1 MDYLSCMKIVRKE
14 DLPRE
19 KLARLGAG
27 ELSLVEILTLII
39 SSGFA
44 KHSATILAQ
53 ELINSVDG
61 DLAVLARYNLFDFK
75 KLRGIGPAKAALLV
89 ASLELGRRRQIFE
102 SSTKLVIRN
111 SIDAYSL
118 IKPYLADLI
127 REEFWVFH
135 LNRASTVVLAEKL
148 SIGGVSGTTVDIRL
162 LYKSALER
170 LTSSIILAHNHPS
183 NQMRPSSSDIELT
196 KQVVAAGKIFDID
209 VVDHLIV
216 GASTF
221 YSFADE
227 GKLN

>member
-1 MDYLSCMKIVRKE
+1 MKIVRKA

-44 KHSATILAQ
+44 NHSALDLAQ
-53 ELINSVDG
+53 NLVHSVDG
-61 DLAVLARYNLFDFK
+61 DLTVLARYNIFDFK
-75 KLRGIGPAKAALLV
+75 KLKGIGTAKAALLV
-89 ASLELGRRRQIFE
+89 ASLELGRRRQLFE
-102 SSTKLVIRN
+102 SSSKLVIRN
-111 SIDAYSL
+111 SVDAYSL

-162 LYKSALER
+162 LFKSALER

-183 NQMRPSSSDIELT
+183 NQMRPSRSDIELT
-196 KQVVAAGKIFDID
+196 KQVVKAGRLFDID

-216 GASTF
+216 GASSF

>member
-61 DLAVLARYNLFDFK
+61 DLSVLARYNLFDFK

>member
-1 MDYLSCMKIVRKE
+1 MKITKKE
-14 DLPRE
+14 DMPRE
-19 KLARLGAG
+19 KLARLGASDM
-27 ELSLVEILTLII
+27 SLVEILTILIG
-39 SSGFA
+39 SGFA
-44 KHSATILAQ
+44 EHSAADLAKQ
-53 ELINSVDG
+53 LLTDIVG
-61 DLAVLARYNLFDFK
+61 DLSMLARYNSFDFR
-75 KLRGIGPAKAALLV
+75 KLKGIGPAKAALLV
-89 ASLELGRRRQIFE
+89 AALELGRRRQIYE
-102 SSTKLVIRN
+102 SSSKLVIRN
-111 SIDAYSL
+111 SVDAYSL

-183 NQMRPSSSDIELT
+183 DQMRPSRSDIELT
-196 KQVVAAGKIFDID
+196 RQVVKAGKIFDID

-216 GASTF
+216 GASSF

>member
-1 MDYLSCMKIVRKE
+1 MKITQKE
-14 DLPRE
+14 DMPRE
-19 KLARLGAG
+19 KLARVGASDM
-27 ELSLVEILTLII
+27 SLVEILTILIG
-39 SSGFA
+39 SGFA
-44 KHSATILAQ
+44 EHSASDLAQ
-53 ELINSVDG
+53 LLLNAIDG
-61 DLAVLARYNLFDFK
+61 DLCLLARYNSFDFK
-75 KLRGIGPAKAALLV
+75 KLKGIGPAKAALLV
-89 ASLELGRRRQIFE
+89 AALELGRRRQIYE
-102 SSTKLVIRN
+102 SSSKLVIRN

-148 SIGGVSGTTVDIRL
+148 SIGGVSGTTVDLRL

-183 NQMRPSSSDIELT
+183 DQMRPSKSDVDLT

-209 VVDHLIV
+209 VVDHLII
-216 GASTF
+216 GSSTF
-221 YSFADE
+221 YSFADD

>member
-1 MDYLSCMKIVRKE
+1 M
-14 DLPRE
+14 PRE
-19 KLARLGAG
+19 KLARLGASDM
-27 ELSLVEILTLII
+27 SLVEILTILIG
-39 SSGFA
+39 SGFA
-44 KHSATILAQ
+44 EHSASDLAKQ
-53 ELINSVDG
+53 LLTDIEG
-61 DLAVLARYNLFDFK
+61 DLSVLARYNSFDFR
-75 KLRGIGPAKAALLV
+75 KLKGIGPAKAALLV
-89 ASLELGRRRQIFE
+89 AALELGRRRQIYE
-102 SSTKLVIRN
+102 SSSKLVIRN
-111 SIDAYSL
+111 SVDAYCL

-183 NQMRPSSSDIELT
+183 DQMRPSRSDIELT
-196 KQVVAAGKIFDID
+196 RQVVKAGKIFDID

-216 GASTF
+216 GASSF

>member
-1 MDYLSCMKIVRKE
+1 MEITKKE
-14 DLPRE
+14 DMPRE
-19 KLARLGAG
+19 KLARLGASDM
-27 ELSLVEILTLII
+27 SLVEILTILIG
-39 SSGFA
+39 SGFA
-44 KHSATILAQ
+44 EHSAADLAKQ
-53 ELINSVDG
+53 LLTDIDG
-61 DLAVLARYNLFDFK
+61 DLSMLARYNSFDFR
-75 KLRGIGPAKAALLV
+75 KLKGIGPAKAALLV
-89 ASLELGRRRQIFE
+89 AALELGRRRQIYE
-102 SSTKLVIRN
+102 SSSKLVIRN
-111 SIDAYSL
+111 SVDAYSL

-183 NQMRPSSSDIELT
+183 DQMRPSRSDIELT
-196 KQVVAAGKIFDID
+196 RQVVKAGKIFDID

-216 GASTF
+216 GASSF

>member
-1 MDYLSCMKIVRKE
+1 V
-14 DLPRE
+14 
-19 KLARLGAG
+19 
-27 ELSLVEILTLII
+27 
-39 SSGFA
+39 
-44 KHSATILAQ
+44 
-53 ELINSVDG
+53 
-61 DLAVLARYNLFDFK
+61 
-75 KLRGIGPAKAALLV
+75 AA
-89 ASLELGRRRQIFE
+89 LELGRRRQIYE
-102 SSTKLVIRN
+102 SSSKLVIRN
-111 SIDAYSL
+111 SVDAYSL

-162 LYKSALER
+162 LYKSVLER

-183 NQMRPSSSDIELT
+183 DQMRPSRSDIELT
-196 KQVVAAGKIFDID
+196 RQVVKAGKIFDID

-216 GASTF
+216 GASSF

>member
-1 MDYLSCMKIVRKE
+1 MKIDRKV

-19 KLARLGAG
+19 KLARLGAR
-27 ELSLVEILTLII
+27 ELSLVEILTLLI
-39 SSGFA
+39 SSGY
-44 KHSATILAQ
+44 KNHSASDLAQ
-53 ELINSVDG
+53 GLVDSVEG
-61 DLAVLARYNLFDFK
+61 DLIVLARYNIYDFK
-75 KLRGIGPAKAALLV
+75 KVSGFGSAKAAMLV
-89 ASLELGRRRQIFE
+89 AALELGRRRQIFE
-102 SSTKLVIRN
+102 SRSKLVIRN
-111 SIDAYSL
+111 SIDAYS
-118 IKPYLADLI
+118 IVKPYLADLI

-183 NQMRPSSSDIELT
+183 GQMRPSSSDIEMT
-196 KQVVAAGKIFDID
+196 NQVMKAGKLFGID

-216 GASTF
+216 GASSF
-221 YSFADE
+221 YSFADD

>member
-1 MDYLSCMKIVRKE
+1 M
-14 DLPRE
+14 
-19 KLARLGAG
+19 
-27 ELSLVEILTLII
+27 
-39 SSGFA
+39 
-44 KHSATILAQ
+44 Q
-53 ELINSVDG
+53 
-61 DLAVLARYNLFDFK
+61 
-75 KLRGIGPAKAALLV
+75 GIGSSKAALLV
-89 ASLELGRRRQIFE
+89 AALELGRRRQIFE
-102 SSTKLVIRN
+102 SSSKLVIRN

-162 LYKSALER
+162 LFKSALER

-183 NQMRPSSSDIELT
+183 DQMRPSISDIELT
-196 KQVVAAGKIFDID
+196 NQVVKAGQLFDID
-209 VVDHLIV
+209 VVDHLII
-216 GASTF
+216 GSTTF

>member
-1 MDYLSCMKIVRKE
+1 
-14 DLPRE
+14 
-19 KLARLGAG
+19 
-27 ELSLVEILTLII
+27 
-39 SSGFA
+39 
-44 KHSATILAQ
+44 
-53 ELINSVDG
+53 
-61 DLAVLARYNLFDFK
+61 
-75 KLRGIGPAKAALLV
+75 
-89 ASLELGRRRQIFE
+89 
-102 SSTKLVIRN
+102 VIRN
-111 SIDAYSL
+111 SVDAYCL

-183 NQMRPSSSDIELT
+183 DQMRPSRSDIELT
-196 KQVVAAGKIFDID
+196 RQVVKAGKIFDID

-216 GASTF
+216 GASSF

>member
-1 MDYLSCMKIVRKE
+1 MKIVRKE

-19 KLARLGAG
+19 KLARLGAAD
-27 ELSLVEILTLII
+27 LSLVEILTLII

-44 KHSATILAQ
+44 NHSAAELAQ
-53 ELINSVDG
+53 NIVNAIDG
-61 DLAVLARYNLFDFK
+61 DLSVLARYNLFDFK
-75 KLRGIGPAKAALLV
+75 KMQGIGSSKAALLV
-89 ASLELGRRRQIFE
+89 AALELGRRRQIFE
-102 SSTKLVIRN
+102 SSSKLVIRN

-162 LYKSALER
+162 LFKSALER

-183 NQMRPSSSDIELT
+183 DQMRPSISDIELT
-196 KQVVAAGKIFDID
+196 NQVVKAGQLFDID
-209 VVDHLIV
+209 VVDHLII
-216 GASTF
+216 GSSTF

>member
-1 MDYLSCMKIVRKE
+1 MKITKKE
-14 DLPRE
+14 DMPRE
-19 KLARLGAG
+19 KLARLGASDM
-27 ELSLVEILTLII
+27 SLVEILTILIG
-39 SSGFA
+39 SGFA
-44 KHSATILAQ
+44 EHSASDLAKQ
-53 ELINSVDG
+53 LLTDIEG
-61 DLAVLARYNLFDFK
+61 DLSVLARYNSFDFR
-75 KLRGIGPAKAALLV
+75 KLKGIGPAKAALLV
-89 ASLELGRRRQIFE
+89 AALELGRRRQIYE
-102 SSTKLVIRN
+102 SSSKLVIRN
-111 SIDAYSL
+111 SVDAYCL

-183 NQMRPSSSDIELT
+183 DQMRPSRSDIELT
-196 KQVVAAGKIFDID
+196 RQVVKAGKIFDID

-216 GASTF
+216 GASSF

>member
-1 MDYLSCMKIVRKE
+1 M
-14 DLPRE
+14 PRE
-19 KLARLGAG
+19 KLARLGAS
-27 ELSLVEILTLII
+27 EMSLVEILTILIG
-39 SSGFA
+39 SGFA
-44 KHSATILAQ
+44 EHSAADLAQ
-53 ELINSVDG
+53 QLLDTIEN
-61 DLAVLARYNLFDFK
+61 DLCVLARYNSYDFK
-75 KLRGIGPAKAALLV
+75 KLKGIGPAKAALLV
-89 ASLELGRRRQIFE
+89 AALELGRRRQIFE

-111 SIDAYSL
+111 SIDAYGL

-135 LNRASTVVLAEKL
+135 LNRASSVVLAEKL

-183 NQMRPSSSDIELT
+183 GQMRPSRSDIELT
-196 KQVVAAGKIFDID
+196 KQVVKAGKLFGID

-216 GASTF
+216 GASSF

>member
-1 MDYLSCMKIVRKE
+1 MKIDRKV

-27 ELSLVEILTLII
+27 ELSLVEILTLLI
-39 SSGFA
+39 SSGY
-44 KHSATILAQ
+44 KNHSASDLAQ
-53 ELINSVDG
+53 GLVDSVEG
-61 DLAVLARYNLFDFK
+61 DLIVLARYNIYDFK
-75 KLRGIGPAKAALLV
+75 KVSGFGSAKAAMLV
-89 ASLELGRRRQIFE
+89 AALELGRRRQIFE
-102 SSTKLVIRN
+102 SRSKLVIRN
-111 SIDAYSL
+111 SIDAYS
-118 IKPYLADLI
+118 IVKPYLADLI

-183 NQMRPSSSDIELT
+183 GQMRPSSSDIEMT
-196 KQVVAAGKIFDID
+196 NQVMKAGKLFGID

-216 GASTF
+216 GASSF
-221 YSFADE
+221 YSFADD

>member
-1 MDYLSCMKIVRKE
+1 MEITKKE
-14 DLPRE
+14 DMPRE
-19 KLARLGAG
+19 KLARLGASDM
-27 ELSLVEILTLII
+27 SLVEILTILIG
-39 SSGFA
+39 SGFA
-44 KHSATILAQ
+44 EHSAADLAKQ
-53 ELINSVDG
+53 LLTDIVG
-61 DLAVLARYNLFDFK
+61 DLSMLARYNSFDFR
-75 KLRGIGPAKAALLV
+75 KLKGIGPAKAALLV
-89 ASLELGRRRQIFE
+89 AALELGRRRQIYE
-102 SSTKLVIRN
+102 SSSKLVIRN
-111 SIDAYSL
+111 SVDAYSL

-183 NQMRPSSSDIELT
+183 DQMRPSRSDIELT
-196 KQVVAAGKIFDID
+196 RQVVKAGKIFDID

-216 GASTF
+216 GASSF

>member
-1 MDYLSCMKIVRKE
+1 M
-14 DLPRE
+14 PRE
-19 KLARLGAG
+19 KLARLGASDM
-27 ELSLVEILTLII
+27 SLVEILTILIG
-39 SSGFA
+39 SGFA
-44 KHSATILAQ
+44 EHSAADLAKQ
-53 ELINSVDG
+53 LLTDIDG
-61 DLAVLARYNLFDFK
+61 DLSMLARYNSFDFR
-75 KLRGIGPAKAALLV
+75 KLKGIGPAKAALLV
-89 ASLELGRRRQIFE
+89 AALELGRRRQIYE
-102 SSTKLVIRN
+102 SSSKLVIRN
-111 SIDAYSL
+111 SVDAYSL

-183 NQMRPSSSDIELT
+183 DQMRPSRSDIELT
-196 KQVVAAGKIFDID
+196 RQVVKAGKIFDID

-216 GASTF
+216 GASSF

>member
-1 MDYLSCMKIVRKE
+1 MKIVRKE

>member
-1 MDYLSCMKIVRKE
+1 MKITKKE
-14 DLPRE
+14 DMPRE
-19 KLARLGAG
+19 KLARLGASDM
-27 ELSLVEILTLII
+27 SLVEILTILIG
-39 SSGFA
+39 SGFA
-44 KHSATILAQ
+44 EHSAADLAKQ
-53 ELINSVDG
+53 LLTDIDG
-61 DLAVLARYNLFDFK
+61 DLSMLARYNSFDFR
-75 KLRGIGPAKAALLV
+75 KLKGIGPAKAALLV
-89 ASLELGRRRQIFE
+89 AALELGRRRQIYE
-102 SSTKLVIRN
+102 SSSKLVIRN
-111 SIDAYSL
+111 SVDAYSL

-183 NQMRPSSSDIELT
+183 DQMRPSRSDIELT
-196 KQVVAAGKIFDID
+196 RQVVKAGKIFDID

-216 GASTF
+216 GASSF

>member
-1 MDYLSCMKIVRKE
+1 MKITKKE
-14 DLPRE
+14 DMPRE
-19 KLARLGAG
+19 KLARLGASDM
-27 ELSLVEILTLII
+27 SLVEILTILIG
-39 SSGFA
+39 SGFA
-44 KHSATILAQ
+44 EHSAADLAKQ
-53 ELINSVDG
+53 LLTDIDG
-61 DLAVLARYNLFDFK
+61 DLSMLARYNSFDFR
-75 KLRGIGPAKAALLV
+75 KLKGIGPAKAALLV
-89 ASLELGRRRQIFE
+89 AALELGRRRQIFE
-102 SSTKLVIRN
+102 SSSKLVIRN
-111 SIDAYSL
+111 SVDAYSL

-183 NQMRPSSSDIELT
+183 DQMRPSRSDIELT
-196 KQVVAAGKIFDID
+196 RQVVKAGKIFDID

-216 GASTF
+216 GASSF

>member
-1 MDYLSCMKIVRKE
+1 MKIVRKA

-44 KHSATILAQ
+44 NHSALDLAQ
-53 ELINSVDG
+53 NLVHSVDG
-61 DLAVLARYNLFDFK
+61 DLTVLARYNVFDFK
-75 KLRGIGPAKAALLV
+75 KLKGIGSAKAALLV
-89 ASLELGRRRQIFE
+89 ASLELGRRRQLFE
-102 SSTKLVIRN
+102 SSSKLVIRN
-111 SIDAYSL
+111 SVDAYSL

-162 LYKSALER
+162 LFKSALER

-183 NQMRPSSSDIELT
+183 DQMRPSRSDIELT
-196 KQVVAAGKIFDID
+196 KQVVKAGRLFDID

-216 GASTF
+216 GASSF

>member
-1 MDYLSCMKIVRKE
+1 M
-14 DLPRE
+14 PRE
-19 KLARLGAG
+19 KLARLGASDM
-27 ELSLVEILTLII
+27 SLVEILTILIG
-39 SSGFA
+39 SGFA
-44 KHSATILAQ
+44 EHSASDLAKLLLTNI
-53 ELINSVDG
+53 EG
-61 DLAVLARYNLFDFK
+61 DLSVLARYNSFDFR
-75 KLRGIGPAKAALLV
+75 KLKGIGPAKAALLV
-89 ASLELGRRRQIFE
+89 AALELGRRRQIYE
-102 SSTKLVIRN
+102 SSSKLVIRN
-111 SIDAYSL
+111 SVDAYSL

-183 NQMRPSSSDIELT
+183 DQMRPSRSDIELT
-196 KQVVAAGKIFDID
+196 RQVVKAGKIFDID

-216 GASTF
+216 GASSF

>member
-1 MDYLSCMKIVRKE
+1 MKITKKE
-14 DLPRE
+14 DMPRE
-19 KLARLGAG
+19 KLARLGASDM
-27 ELSLVEILTLII
+27 SLVEILTILIG
-39 SSGFA
+39 SGFA
-44 KHSATILAQ
+44 EHSASDLAKQ
-53 ELINSVDG
+53 LLTFIEG
-61 DLAVLARYNLFDFK
+61 DLSVLARYNSFDFR
-75 KLRGIGPAKAALLV
+75 KLKGIGPAKAALLV
-89 ASLELGRRRQIFE
+89 AALELGRRRQIYE
-102 SSTKLVIRN
+102 SSSKLVIRN
-111 SIDAYSL
+111 SVDAYCL

-183 NQMRPSSSDIELT
+183 DQMRPSRSDIELT
-196 KQVVAAGKIFDID
+196 RQVVKAGKIFDID

-216 GASTF
+216 GASSF

>member
-1 MDYLSCMKIVRKE
+1 M
-14 DLPRE
+14 PRE
-19 KLARLGAG
+19 KLARLGASDM
-27 ELSLVEILTLII
+27 SLVEILTILIG
-39 SSGFA
+39 SGFA
-44 KHSATILAQ
+44 EHSAADLAKQ
-53 ELINSVDG
+53 LLTDIDG
-61 DLAVLARYNLFDFK
+61 DLSTLARYNSFDFR
-75 KLRGIGPAKAALLV
+75 KLKGIGPAKAALLV
-89 ASLELGRRRQIFE
+89 AALELGRRRQIYE
-102 SSTKLVIRN
+102 SSSKLVIRN
-111 SIDAYSL
+111 SVDAYSL

-183 NQMRPSSSDIELT
+183 DQMRPSRSDIELT
-196 KQVVAAGKIFDID
+196 RQVVKAGKIFDID

-216 GASTF
+216 GASSF

>member
-1 MDYLSCMKIVRKE
+1 MEITKKE
-14 DLPRE
+14 DMPRE
-19 KLARLGAG
+19 KLARLGASDM
-27 ELSLVEILTLII
+27 SLVEILTILIG
-39 SSGFA
+39 SGFA
-44 KHSATILAQ
+44 EHSAADLAKQ
-53 ELINSVDG
+53 LHTDIDG
-61 DLAVLARYNLFDFK
+61 DLSMLARYNSFDFR
-75 KLRGIGPAKAALLV
+75 KLKGIGPAKAALLV
-89 ASLELGRRRQIFE
+89 AALELGRRRQIYE
-102 SSTKLVIRN
+102 SSSKLVIRN
-111 SIDAYSL
+111 SVDAYSL

-183 NQMRPSSSDIELT
+183 DQMRPSRSDIELT
-196 KQVVAAGKIFDID
+196 RQVVKAGKIFDID

-216 GASTF
+216 GASSF

>member
-1 MDYLSCMKIVRKE
+1 MKIVRKE
-14 DLPRE
+14 DMPRE
-19 KLARLGAG
+19 KLARIGAS
-27 ELSLVEILTLII
+27 EMSLVEILTILIG
-39 SSGFA
+39 SGFA
-44 KHSATILAQ
+44 EHSASELAKS
-53 ELINSVDG
+53 LIQSVDG
-61 DLAVLARYNLFDFK
+61 DLSTLARYNLFDFV
-75 KLRGIGPAKAALLV
+75 KLKGIGPAKAALLV

-102 SSTKLVIRN
+102 TSSKLVIRN

-162 LYKSALER
+162 LYKSALEQ

-183 NQMRPSSSDIELT
+183 DQMRPSRADIELT
-196 KQVVAAGKIFDID
+196 KQVVSAGKLFGID

-216 GASTF
+216 GASSF

>member
-1 MDYLSCMKIVRKE
+1 M
-14 DLPRE
+14 PRE
-19 KLARLGAG
+19 KLARLGASDM
-27 ELSLVEILTLII
+27 SLVEILTILIG
-39 SSGFA
+39 SGFA
-44 KHSATILAQ
+44 EHSASDLAKQ
-53 ELINSVDG
+53 LLTDIEG
-61 DLAVLARYNLFDFK
+61 DLSVLARYNSFDFR
-75 KLRGIGPAKAALLV
+75 KLKGIGPAKAALLV
-89 ASLELGRRRQIFE
+89 AALELGRRRQIYE
-102 SSTKLVIRN
+102 SSSKLVIRN
-111 SIDAYSL
+111 SVDAYSL

-183 NQMRPSSSDIELT
+183 DQMRPSRSDIELT
-196 KQVVAAGKIFDID
+196 RQVVKAGKIFDID

-216 GASTF
+216 GASSF

>member
-1 MDYLSCMKIVRKE
+1 MKITKKE
-14 DLPRE
+14 DMPRE
-19 KLARLGAG
+19 KLARLGASDM
-27 ELSLVEILTLII
+27 SLVEILTILIG
-39 SSGFA
+39 SGFA
-44 KHSATILAQ
+44 EHSAADLAKQ
-53 ELINSVDG
+53 LLTDIDG
-61 DLAVLARYNLFDFK
+61 DLSILARYNSFDFR
-75 KLRGIGPAKAALLV
+75 KLKGIGPAKAALLV
-89 ASLELGRRRQIFE
+89 AALELGRRRQIYE
-102 SSTKLVIRN
+102 SSSKLVIRN
-111 SIDAYSL
+111 SVDAYSL

-183 NQMRPSSSDIELT
+183 DQMRPSRSDIELT
-196 KQVVAAGKIFDID
+196 RQVVKAGKIFDID

-216 GASTF
+216 GASSF

>member
-1 MDYLSCMKIVRKE
+1 MKITKKE
-14 DLPRE
+14 DMPRE
-19 KLARLGAG
+19 KLARLGASDM
-27 ELSLVEILTLII
+27 SLVEILTILIG
-39 SSGFA
+39 SGFA
-44 KHSATILAQ
+44 EHSAADLAKQ
-53 ELINSVDG
+53 LLTEIDG
-61 DLAVLARYNLFDFK
+61 DLSMLARYNSFDFR
-75 KLRGIGPAKAALLV
+75 KLKGIGPAKAALLV
-89 ASLELGRRRQIFE
+89 AALELGRRRQIYE
-102 SSTKLVIRN
+102 SSSKLVIRN
-111 SIDAYSL
+111 SVDAYSL

-183 NQMRPSSSDIELT
+183 DQMRPSRSDIELT
-196 KQVVAAGKIFDID
+196 RQVVKAGKIFDID

-216 GASTF
+216 GASSF

>member
-1 MDYLSCMKIVRKE
+1 M
-14 DLPRE
+14 PRE
-19 KLARLGAG
+19 KLARHGAG
-27 ELSLVEILTLII
+27 ELSLVEILTILI

-44 KHSATILAQ
+44 NHSAADLAQ
-53 ELINSVDG
+53 GLVDSVDG
-61 DLAVLARYNLFDFK
+61 DLSILARYNVFDFK
-75 KLRGIGPAKAALLV
+75 KITGIGDAKAALLV
-89 ASLELGRRRQIFE
+89 ASMELGRRRQIFE
-102 SSTKLVIRN
+102 SSSKLVIRN

-162 LYKSALER
+162 LFKSALER

-183 NQMRPSSSDIELT
+183 DQMRPSWSDIELT
-196 KQVVAAGKIFDID
+196 KQVVQAGKLFDID

>member
-1 MDYLSCMKIVRKE
+1 M
-14 DLPRE
+14 PRE
-19 KLARLGAG
+19 KLARLGASDM
-27 ELSLVEILTLII
+27 SLVEILTILIG
-39 SSGFA
+39 SGFA
-44 KHSATILAQ
+44 EHSAADLAQ
-53 ELINSVDG
+53 QLLDIIEN
-61 DLAVLARYNLFDFK
+61 DLCVLARYNSYDFK
-75 KLRGIGPAKAALLV
+75 KLKGIGPAKAALLV
-89 ASLELGRRRQIFE
+89 AALELGRRRQIFE
-102 SSTKLVIRN
+102 SRTKLVIRN
-111 SIDAYSL
+111 SIDAYGL

-135 LNRASTVVLAEKL
+135 LNRASSVVLAEKL

-183 NQMRPSSSDIELT
+183 GQMRPSRSDIELT
-196 KQVVAAGKIFDID
+196 KQVVKAGKLFGID

-216 GASTF
+216 GASSF

>member
-1 MDYLSCMKIVRKE
+1 MKITKKE
-14 DLPRE
+14 DMPRE
-19 KLARLGAG
+19 KLARLGASDM
-27 ELSLVEILTLII
+27 SLVEILTILIG
-39 SSGFA
+39 SGFA
-44 KHSATILAQ
+44 EHSASDLAKQ
-53 ELINSVDG
+53 LLTVIEG
-61 DLAVLARYNLFDFK
+61 DLSVLARYNSFDFR
-75 KLRGIGPAKAALLV
+75 KLKGIGPAKAALLV
-89 ASLELGRRRQIFE
+89 AALELGRRRQIYE
-102 SSTKLVIRN
+102 SSSKLVIRN
-111 SIDAYSL
+111 SVDAYSL

-183 NQMRPSSSDIELT
+183 DQMRPSRSDIELT
-196 KQVVAAGKIFDID
+196 RQVVKAGKIFDID

-216 GASTF
+216 GASSF

>member
-1 MDYLSCMKIVRKE
+1 MKIVRKE

-19 KLARLGAG
+19 KLARLGAAD
-27 ELSLVEILTLII
+27 LSLVEILTLII

-44 KHSATILAQ
+44 NHSAAELAQ
-53 ELINSVDG
+53 NIVNAIDG
-61 DLAVLARYNLFDFK
+61 DLSVLARYNLFDFK
-75 KLRGIGPAKAALLV
+75 KMQGIGSSKAALLV
-89 ASLELGRRRQIFE
+89 AALELGRRRQIFE
-102 SSTKLVIRN
+102 SSSKLVIRN

-162 LYKSALER
+162 LFKSALER

-183 NQMRPSSSDIELT
+183 DQMRPSISDIELT
-196 KQVVAAGKIFDID
+196 NQVVKAGQLFDID
-209 VVDHLIV
+209 VVDHLII
-216 GASTF
+216 GSTTF

>member
-1 MDYLSCMKIVRKE
+1 MKIVRKE

-19 KLARLGAG
+19 KLARLGAAD
-27 ELSLVEILTLII
+27 LSLVEILTLII

-44 KHSATILAQ
+44 NHSAAELAQ
-53 ELINSVDG
+53 NIVNDIDVD
-61 DLAVLARYNLFDFK
+61 LSVLARYNLFDFK
-75 KLRGIGPAKAALLV
+75 KMQGIGSSKAALLV
-89 ASLELGRRRQIFE
+89 AALELGRRRQIFE
-102 SSTKLVIRN
+102 SSSKLVIRN

-162 LYKSALER
+162 LFKSALER

-183 NQMRPSSSDIELT
+183 DQMRPSISDIELT
-196 KQVVAAGKIFDID
+196 NQVVKAGQLFDID
-209 VVDHLIV
+209 VVDHLII
-216 GASTF
+216 GSSTF

>member
-1 MDYLSCMKIVRKE
+1 MKITKKE
-14 DLPRE
+14 DMPRE
-19 KLARLGAG
+19 KLARLGASDM
-27 ELSLVEILTLII
+27 SLVEILTILIG
-39 SSGFA
+39 SGFA
-44 KHSATILAQ
+44 EHSAADLAKQ
-53 ELINSVDG
+53 LLTDIDG
-61 DLAVLARYNLFDFK
+61 DLSTLARYNSFDFR
-75 KLRGIGPAKAALLV
+75 KLKGIGPAKAALLV
-89 ASLELGRRRQIFE
+89 AALELGRRRQIYE
-102 SSTKLVIRN
+102 SSSKLVIRN
-111 SIDAYSL
+111 SVDAYSL

-183 NQMRPSSSDIELT
+183 DQMRPSRSDIELT
-196 KQVVAAGKIFDID
+196 RQVVKAGKIFDID

-216 GASTF
+216 GASSF